1 MSLMR
6 SYDIDLIQLI
16 DAVAKRPALYDKTH
30 AHYFHVKYKQKLW
43 REASKEVFPHWD
55 SMQPQRK
62 MKRVREIQQRWKNLR
77 TCFTRELAMQRK
89 EQQDRNE
96 GRMVKPR
103 KIYGYFKK
111 MSFLLGKEHTFQ
123 VSDNDEHSEVKD
135 DPLDRN
141 FKIEFIDDIES
152 DEKIEDDEELEGDEF
167 GDDETTKVVSE
178 PELFQNQIVD
188 MSRTENIVNARKRF
202 NDYDEDKHF
211 LLSLINTFRKFND
224 KQKIEAK
231 IEILQT
237 LKKIQ
242 FADE

>member
-1 MSLMR
+1 
-6 SYDIDLIQLI
+6 
-16 DAVAKRPALYDKTH
+16 
-30 AHYFHVKYKQKLW
+30 
-43 REASKEVFPHWD
+43 
-55 SMQPQRK
+55 MQPQRK

-96 GRMVKPR
+96 D
-103 KIYGYFKK
+103 FKK

-242 FADE
+242 FNYE